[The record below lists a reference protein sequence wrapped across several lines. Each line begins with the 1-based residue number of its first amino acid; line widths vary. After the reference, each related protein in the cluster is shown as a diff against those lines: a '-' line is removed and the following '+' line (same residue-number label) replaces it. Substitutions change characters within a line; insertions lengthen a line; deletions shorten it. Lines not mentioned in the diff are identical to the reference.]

1 MAGVVTGKREMAVI
15 MGILYTRQ
23 IAYDCVQ
30 CYIGMLG
37 SRLSCF
43 GEGGRVV
50 GPLSYASGISV
61 GIMCDIDAMGF
72 LMNCRCV

>member
-1 MAGVVTGKREMAVI
+1 MAGVVTGKGEMAVI

-37 SRLSCF
+37 CRLACF
-43 GEGGRVV
+43 CDGGRVV
-50 GPLSYASGISV
+50 GPLSYASGICV
-61 GIMCDIDAMGF
+61 GIICDIDAMAF
-72 LMNCRCV
+72 LT